1 MSTENRLQAANPAS
15 TFDAVNDFPVVPL
28 HKLYIDDEKEKE
40 LSTLFHQAF
49 GTEFI
54 VNRGAGSQIPI
65 HVGLRPTMDAG
76 EDRVSVSYLNKL
88 KKLPQI
94 QNQGDGM
101 RSFTGIL
108 LDSFI

>member
-1 MSTENRLQAANPAS
+1 MTPLQ
-15 TFDAVNDFPVVPL
+15 
-28 HKLYIDDEKEKE
+28 KLYIDDKTEKE
-40 LSTLFHQAF
+40 LSSLFHQAF

-65 HVGLRPTMDAG
+65 HVGMTPTMDKG
-76 EDRVSVSYLNKL
+76 EDRVSVSYLSKL
-88 KKLPQI
+88 KRLPQI

-108 LDSFI
+108 LDTFVSNHCITLIDEPENDISQLTATN